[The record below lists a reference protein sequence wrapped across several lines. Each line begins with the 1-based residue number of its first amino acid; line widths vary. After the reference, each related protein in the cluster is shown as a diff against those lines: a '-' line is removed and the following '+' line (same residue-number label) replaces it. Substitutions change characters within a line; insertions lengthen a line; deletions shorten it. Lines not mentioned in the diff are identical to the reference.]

1 MEPLSL
7 SNRYKVRCAQITSQE
22 SIYRAES
29 LSRTRLS
36 LYTKRTLGKVSQYS
50 IVRECSA
57 IPGVPSIVQYIR
69 FEGGY
74 KPLVA
79 MPAVTCP
86 PAHSNHERLSR
97 L

>member
-36 LYTKRTLGKVSQYS
+36 LSLACYLGEGLPNIPLKQSTNVFPAFFP
-50 IVRECSA
+50 ECNTSDK
-57 IPGVPSIVQYIR
+57 
-69 FEGGY
+69 E
-74 KPLVA
+74 
-79 MPAVTCP
+79 AVI
-86 PAHSNHERLSR
+86 NLY

>member
-36 LYTKRTLGKVSQYS
+36 LYTMPELVEVIPADHSTVTCAIPCVPLN
-50 IVRECSA
+50 SA
-57 IPGVPSIVQYIR
+57 IHQI
-69 FEGGY
+69 
-74 KPLVA
+74 
-79 MPAVTCP
+79 
-86 PAHSNHERLSR
+86 
-97 L
+97 

>member
-36 LYTKRTLGKVSQYS
+36 LSLACYLG
-50 IVRECSA
+50 
-57 IPGVPSIVQYIR
+57 
-69 FEGGY
+69 EGI
-74 KPLVA
+74 
-79 MPAVTCP
+79 TQ
-86 PAHSNHERLSR
+86 HTT
-97 L
+97 

>member
-50 IVRECSA
+50 IVRECRA
-57 IPGVPSIVQYIR
+57 IPGVLSPVQSIR
-69 FEGGY
+69 
-74 KPLVA
+74 
-79 MPAVTCP
+79 
-86 PAHSNHERLSR
+86 
-97 L
+97 